1 MKKKY
6 YWIVGIIF
14 LVIII
19 LTYFYNSESK
29 FINNRTYCE
38 VDNNCHEYGCG
49 GCSLGCENRYGSGLL
64 YECSALCIRTG
75 MTCKCEKNQCTLRY
89 SNVTATCHDIC
100 NQWSNP
106 NTYNCSSDDRH
117 MNFSSIWN
125 ELNCSL
131 YLTCECL

>member
-6 YWIVGIIF
+6 YWTAAIVI

-38 VDNNCHEYGCG
+38 VDNDCHEYGCG
-49 GCSLGCENRYGSGLL
+49 GCPLGCENKYFN
-64 YECSALCIRTG
+64 YNFECSAVCIRTE

-89 SNVTATCHDIC
+89 SNVTTTCQDIC

-106 NTYNCSSDDRH
+106 NTINCSKTYSH
-117 MNFSSIWN
+117 VNYSAVWN

-131 YLTCECL
+131 HLICECL